1 MSSAPVPLRYVKILS
16 NRSQSQSA
24 CWRLFS
30 PCFSTVATISRPVQN
45 LMMSISKSPLLR
57 MKSPGT
63 SRTGPSGVHAL
74 SHRAKLALSTP
85 ASSRAIGGAMY
96 RAVFGSITGR
106 FTSAPSIVRHPS
118 FAARNCS
125 VVSVQ
130 LSAMPDTGMENRP
143 PSSSKNSIVAVKLR
157 GFLLSKLTSTG
168 SFCLAMPI
176 ICPSGH
182 SICSGTASL
191 SAGSLHVMPMLSKP
205 WLMSHSRRVVRTP
218 RGVGASLTSL
228 SSNLTLGYAPKPAT
242 PKRRCA
248 LLVFAAPSRYT
259 GTLPSN
265 CVASIGEKLHL
276 TATDSPLL
284 RMPNLGSN

>member
-1 MSSAPVPLRYVKILS
+1 MILS
-16 NRSQSQSA
+16 NLSQSQSA

-45 LMMSISKSPLLR
+45 LMISTRSKPLVR
-57 MKSPGT
+57 MKSPGM

-74 SHRAKLALSTP
+74 SHLARLALSAP
-85 ASSRAIGGAMY
+85 WSSCAIGGAMY
-96 RAVFGSITGR
+96 RACRGSITGR
-106 FTSAPSIVRHPS
+106 LTSAPSIVRQPS

-130 LSAMPDTGMENRP
+130 LSAIPETGIGNRF

-168 SFCLAMPI
+168 SLCLAMPI
-176 ICPSGH
+176 IRPSGH

-191 SAGSLHVMPMLSKP
+191 SAGSLQEMPMLSKP
-205 WLMSHSRRVVRTP
+205 SLMSQSLRVVATP
-218 RGVGASLTSL
+218 SGVGASRTSL
-228 SSNLTLGYAPKPAT
+228 SSNLILGWAPSPAT

-248 LLVFAAPSRYT
+248 FFVFAAPSRYT

-265 CVASIGEKLHL
+265 LVASIGEKLHL
-276 TATDSPLL
+276 TVTDSPRL